1 MRKLIDV
8 IGFLALFLA
17 TLSWGSFAF
26 LSQAGCG
33 GNTSVDF
40 GDPDSVVLEDPS
52 GSSGDS
58 TTDSS
63 TDDST
68 DSTDDTTDD
77 TGVTTSED
85 ALITVEI
92 FGSVDT
98 DSVTQ
103 PDEFTA
109 LFDCLGQDTADSTVD
124 YIEATCGDD
133 ANAITQQYYC
143 SLGIGYL
150 ENGGNDE
157 ELFETTEM
165 SCTVDQ
171 DGVYTITEDELVVS

>member
-1 MRKLIDV
+1 MRKIID
-8 IGFLALFLA
+8 IICFFSLFWV
-17 TLSWGSFAF
+17 TLQWGSFAL

-40 GDPDSVVLEDPS
+40 GDPDGVVLEDPS
-52 GSSGDS
+52 SSSGDS
-58 TTDSS
+58 TTDST

-68 DSTDDTTDD
+68 DDS
-77 TGVTTSED
+77 GVSTSED
-85 ALITVEI
+85 AAITVEI

-109 LFDCLGQDTADSTVD
+109 LFDCLGQDTTDSTVD

-165 SCTVDQ
+165 SCAVDQ